1 MSYII
6 VTECAESP
14 CAIKACSTSNTF
26 KLIPLDSDVALNKI
40 YSHPYRAGA
49 QQILSWINK
58 NDSNLASQNLSIQ
71 DEAKYRK

>member
-6 VTECAESP
+6 VTENAEKP
-14 CAIKACSTSNTF
+14 YAIMACSASNGF
-26 KLIPLDSDVALNKI
+26 RLIPLDSDVALNKI
-40 YSHPYRAGA
+40 YSHPQRAGA

-58 NDSNLASQNLSIQ
+58 NDFVLASQNLSIQ